1 MTRAALQNAASIA
14 ALLLTTEC
22 LVADKPEEGCRRWRR
37 HARHGRHGR
46 HDVIPVAGL
55 LVPKGTG
62 PGHGANGGVDPRV
75 DPSVASASA
84 SSQANCACWRPDSG
98 GEHARFAGA
107 QPDRALVRV
116 CCVRMHVVDER
127 VGSATV
133 GEQSFSGLVADEH
146 RGLIAAAVM
155 IVGDSGRA
163 EELVQEAFA
172 AAYERWDE
180 VSAMDQPGAWVRR
193 VVINAAIS
201 VTRRRGSERRALVRL
216 MSRRGDHQ
224 QQSVDLTDHTI
235 WRVVGSLP
243 DSQATA
249 VALHYGADLSVA
261 TIADEMDL
269 STSAVKAL
277 LHRARTTLRVDPAL
291 ERLFGE
297 EEQP

>member
-1 MTRAALQNAASIA
+1 M
-14 ALLLTTEC
+14 
-22 LVADKPEEGCRRWRR
+22 
-37 HARHGRHGR
+37 
-46 HDVIPVAGL
+46 
-55 LVPKGTG
+55 
-62 PGHGANGGVDPRV
+62 
-75 DPSVASASA
+75 
-84 SSQANCACWRPDSG
+84 
-98 GEHARFAGA
+98 
-107 QPDRALVRV
+107 
-116 CCVRMHVVDER
+116 VDER

-163 EELVQEAFA
+163 EELVQEAFVT
-172 AAYERWDE
+172 AYERWEE

-224 QQSVDLTDHTI
+224 QPPVDLTDRAI
-235 WRVVGSLP
+235 WRVVGALP

-249 VALHYGADLSVA
+249 IALHYGADLPIA
-261 TIADEMDL
+261 TIADEMGL

-277 LHRARTTLRVDPAL
+277 LHRARTTLRADPVVV
-291 ERLFGE
+291 RFCSE
-297 EEQP
+297 EEQS